1 MKYQL
6 IPINITFT
14 QWKIDSLRQTGLLS
28 YGPTSNTNIFRWGSS
43 YRIIGFPDLGFNSFT
58 TTNREYI
65 EAVYNDKVYVLG
77 VVHIIDLFSDIPKLN
92 YVLLES
98 LIRV

>member
-1 MKYQL
+1 ML
-6 IPINITFT
+6 DLSIVNNI
-14 QWKIDSLRQTGLLS
+14 IVHTGLLA
-28 YGPTSNTNIFRWGSS
+28 YGTTSNI
-43 YRIIGFPDLGFNSFT
+43 GFNSFT

-98 LIRV
+98 LVRV